1 LKIREGWLINPSRA
15 WAMRFY
21 PNPHHP
27 FPHVYIHRA
36 FCKNLFL
43 HGITPDVVIIE
54 SKNIPRPEAI
64 SLWAELLKEG
74 WKKSKPLW
82 LY

>member
-1 LKIREGWLINPSRA
+1 
-15 WAMRFY
+15 MRFY
-21 PNPHHP
+21 QNPHHP

-64 SLWAELLKEG
+64 TLWAELLKEG
-74 WKKSKPLW
+74 WQKSKPLW
-82 LY
+82 STND